1 MLKIEK
7 GIPIPTTTARKGNN
21 VEQLKAM
28 EPGDSVYFDAP
39 IKKKATRFYRVA
51 KRLGVKVIIRVEG
64 EGMRMWRVKEEES
77 ADTKTLRKVEEVRET
92 IAKVRKGMRKRAL
105 GTGKSNKPISA
116 KPAPAIP
123 GNEKGDVTF
132 AAMEDAKRKAKA
144 SRDKR
149 YREQKKL
156 AKMAPTDASAASM
169 GVSDV

>member
-51 KRLGVKVIIRVEG
+51 KRLGIKVVIRVEG
-64 EGMRMWRVKEEES
+64 DGMRMWRAADTPEATTAIVAARES
-77 ADTKTLRKVEEVRET
+77 AALDVF
-92 IAKVRKGMRKRAL
+92 AKRDKAAKQKARKRAL
-105 GTGKSNKPISA
+105 GEGKSNRPVSA
-116 KPAPAIP
+116 KVA
-123 GNEKGDVTF
+123 ELD
-132 AAMEDAKRKAKA
+132 KRAAKA

-149 YREQKKL
+149 YRAEQK
-156 AKMAPTDASAASM
+156 AKKAAARLEEVQT
-169 GVSDV
+169 GVPNVAA